1 MRFFLYLS
9 LLTKFLKMV
18 KRTQTEFIVLK
29 AYNGDCILIKTFD
42 SNNDEYIIL
51 VDGGT
56 ASTFEYSL
64 KNELKTLTRID
75 LLILTHIDSDHIG
88 GLIKLFNNSLVD
100 KLDISEIWVNHPEL
114 IDVRSG
120 GLIGFDDANKF
131 KDLILRKKNNVVIKE
146 ISTSERDIKRDN
158 ILFTILSPTQEIL
171 NLLYEVWEYNIPKPI
186 TKTNISSKAILNTT
200 NIITLEE
207 MAKISFSPK
216 SIKEDIVNASSIAFI
231 LSCPDITLLLLGDS
245 RAEIIEQELISLGY
259 NSENSLACDYVKISH
274 HGSKNNT
281 SKSLLELLKTS
292 NYIIST
298 NGGSKTNK
306 HPSREVIGRIVFNE
320 QRNDKLSI
328 FMNYPIRDIK
338 DRAGNFITEKDMEGA
353 NWVIEHKNKF

>member
-1 MRFFLYLS
+1 MRFFIYLIV
-9 LLTKFLKMV
+9 LTKPLKIV
-18 KRTQTEFIVLK
+18 KRTQTEFVILK

-64 KNELKTLTRID
+64 KNELKTLARID

-88 GLIKLFNNSLVD
+88 GLMKLFNNSLVD
-100 KLDISEIWVNHPEL
+100 KLEISEIWVNHPEL

-120 GLIGFDDANKF
+120 GLIGFDQANKF
-131 KDLILRKKNNVVIKE
+131 KDVILRKKKDVIIKE
-146 ISTSERDIKRDN
+146 ISTSERSIKRDN

-171 NLLYEVWEYNIPKPI
+171 DLLYENWEYNISKPI
-186 TKTNISSKAILNTT
+186 TKTNISLEAIPNTT
-200 NIITLEE
+200 NIIALEE
-207 MAKISFSPK
+207 AAKIPFNPK
-216 SIKEDIVNASSIAFI
+216 PIKKDIANASSIAFI
-231 LSCPDITLLLLGDS
+231 LYCPDKTLLLLGDS
-245 RAEIIEQELISLGY
+245 RSEIIEKELITLGY
-259 NSENSLACDYVKISH
+259 NSENSLVCDYVKISH

-281 SKSLLELLKTS
+281 SRSLLELLSTT

-298 NGGSKTNK
+298 NGGSKINK

-328 FMNYPIRDIK
+328 FMNYPILDIK
-338 DRAGNFITEKDMEGA
+338 DKAGDFITEKDMEGA
-353 NWVIEHKNKF
+353 DWVVEHRNKF